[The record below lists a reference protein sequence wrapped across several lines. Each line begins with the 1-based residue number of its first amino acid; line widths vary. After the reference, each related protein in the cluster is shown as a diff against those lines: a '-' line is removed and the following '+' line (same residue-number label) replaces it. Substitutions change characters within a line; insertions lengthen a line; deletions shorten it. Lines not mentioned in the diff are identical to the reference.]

1 MKNDYWRRWFI
12 KGKSMDDVS
21 LSFILDYSRLC
32 ASLCTPNTAN
42 VWPILKIYWKLIPYS
57 LPICPSTCQTCE
69 HLPCCIRYSKPGQYT
84 VTQPLTS
91 CFLVDVSFSLMP
103 ELLLLLI
110 LFQVIFFLI
119 LHSYAWRRIHWGKV
133 VKREGK
139 EIALSCFLL
148 IPGQSS
154 PCSNSPTKPSGYFLI
169 PLDDFQMFW
178 LGGNLQFSMRS
189 NTLVAA
195 GKSLFGFIK
204 PPQ

>member
-1 MKNDYWRRWFI
+1 MCQSIYSEHCKRLAHSENLLKAHPLFI
-12 KGKSMDDVS
+12 AH
-21 LSFILDYSRLC
+21 LSFYLPD
-32 ASLCTPNTAN
+32 LCTSALLHQ
-42 VWPILKIYWKLIPYS
+42 VQ
-57 LPICPSTCQTCE
+57 QTWAVYGYTTFDLM
-69 HLPCCIRYSKPGQYT
+69 LPCRCELFIDSR
-84 VTQPLTS
+84 VAVA
-91 CFLVDVSFSLMP
+91 FHFVSSD
-103 ELLLLLI
+103 
-110 LFQVIFFLI
+110 FFLI
-119 LHSYAWRRIHWGKV
+119 SHSYAWRRVHWGKV
-133 VKREGK
+133 EKREGK

-195 GKSLFGFIK
+195 GKSPFCFIK